1 MNNFRWFW
9 FFIKSRSN
17 WILWI
22 LFLNIILLGVAYI
35 DYEISVESVILY
47 SDIKLRLEY
56 TFLII
61 YVC

>member
-9 FFIKSRSN
+9 FFIKSRIN

-35 DYEISVESVILY
+35 DYEISVE
-47 SDIKLRLEY
+47 
-56 TFLII
+56 
-61 YVC
+61 